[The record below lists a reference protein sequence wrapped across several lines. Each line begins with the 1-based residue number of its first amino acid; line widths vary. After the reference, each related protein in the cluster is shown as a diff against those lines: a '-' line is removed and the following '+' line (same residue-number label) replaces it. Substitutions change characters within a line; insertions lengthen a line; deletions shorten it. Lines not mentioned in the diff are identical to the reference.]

1 MIDILLLERRRKEE
15 GIRER
20 KLDENNKE
28 SGKRKS
34 DELSSMTATAALRQ
48 HWSYRQKWS
57 EGKGPTHG
65 SS

>member
-34 DELSSMTATAALRQ
+34 DELSSMTATAA
-48 HWSYRQKWS
+48 
-57 EGKGPTHG
+57 
-65 SS
+65 